1 MSSVPTFKDLTKA
14 LQGFVPNA
22 RLPLP
27 EDLVEIIDAYIQK
40 HDSKFDGNTAD
51 KAHEELLSLFR
62 KDVVHTPAR
71 YTPFIAIVR
80 RLRPLVAQPDKIS
93 QWFELLLPVLDHL
106 NEEKGLV
113 SVSQDTLL
121 DVLTADDRPGEA
133 AIPLAERQMTIWLD
147 DCDTARQGS
156 DAARTT
162 KEKFLRETLV
172 LYGKKRPKE
181 LMEMV
186 DKFLVRKEYRARILT
201 FLAEFVKSQPP
212 HLHLILQTP
221 LFGNLIN
228 CLQHDTSTTVVSLAL
243 TGLTMVLPHMPSSLV
258 PHLPTLFNIYARL
271 LFWEREL
278 STPLGVERPEERRL
292 SSHAPAWERCAYSPG
307 FDGSSIP
314 HLLSYFTILYGLY
327 PINFMDYIRK
337 PQRYLRHAEVP
348 DSDDIEVQPTE
359 MRHAS
364 ERFRQCH
371 LLHENFYTLTIE
383 SEKTD
388 FGRWIKSE
396 PSGVVADCMALR
408 TVQDPTASHSI
419 HGDVVSGAPEFTA
432 DETDA
437 ESGASA
443 LLSRSATMMRHSSQ
457 SSRQSFR
464 DTSSAR
470 PPGESDSPVLSR
482 QTGSLGSQTQL
493 QDMLNS
499 NKVIKSGL
507 NQTLAN
513 DSVPSLAL
521 SHQETASERPNSQL
535 QPNLQFA
542 NSPFSGVENAS
553 NDQYAYLRGQILLL
567 QVDLTFERFMKQQHL
582 MHMGELR
589 RRQVREAASEA
600 ETQNL
605 IIQNRHLRQRFDEAK
620 KSELQVKKESERSRT
635 LAKRWEAD
643 ITAKLRTL
651 REEQKKWIV
660 EEKALR
666 TELESARSEADKL
679 VQLVCDA
686 EVRELGLKQNMQSV
700 EISVSELERLRE
712 EVERLT
718 ESERNLQAKETERQV
733 ALTQSTV
740 AETRAETLSLQL
752 KACETELQQ
761 VHDSYQSQIS
771 DLNAKLRDALKNS
784 SGRHVKEDTV
794 SKLETCLALARA
806 QQEELKKRIAAM
818 ARERTT
824 SQATIMELQSKIPS
838 RRRSKRPR
846 PGVEADDSTDSDSKP
861 TATSIRNHPHGDLS
875 DPESF
880 MGAASS
886 YEATPPPRPVTPSG
900 SHMQRPTTPSGAETP
915 PGGRSSPTTERY
927 YGRGGVQNN
936 LRNKKDKKD
945 DKKERKLAGM
955 RGIRGYL

>member
-14 LQGFVPNA
+14 LQAFAPNA

-51 KAHEELLSLFR
+51 KAHEELLSMFR

-71 YTPFIAIVR
+71 YTPFMAIVR

-93 QWFELLLPVLDHL
+93 QWFELLLPLLDHL

-113 SVSQDTLL
+113 SVTQDTLL
-121 DVLTADDRPGEA
+121 DVLTAEDGPGEA
-133 AIPLAERQMTIWLD
+133 AIPLVERHMTIWL

-162 KEKFLRETLV
+162 KEIFLRETLV

-221 LFGNLIN
+221 LFGDLMN

-243 TGLTMVLPHMPSSLV
+243 TVLTMVLPHMPSSLV

-278 STPLGVERPEERRL
+278 STPLGVEKAEERRL
-292 SSHAPAWERCAYSPG
+292 SSHAPAWEKCTYSPG
-307 FDGSSIP
+307 FDDSSIP
-314 HLLSYFTILYGLY
+314 HLLNYFTVLYGLY

-408 TVQDPTASHSI
+408 TVQDPTASHGI
-419 HGDVVSGAPEFTA
+419 HGDVASVAPEFMA

-457 SSRQSFR
+457 SSRQSLR

-507 NQTLAN
+507 NQSLAN

-521 SHQETASERPNSQL
+521 SHQETASERA
-535 QPNLQFA
+535 NLQFA
-542 NSPFSGVENAS
+542 NSPVSAAANAS
-553 NDQYAYLRGQILLL
+553 NDQYAYLYRQILLL

-605 IIQNRHLRQRFDEAK
+605 IIQNRHLRQRFEEAK

-651 REEQKKWIV
+651 REEQKKWTV

-666 TELESARSEADKL
+666 TELESARSETDKL

-686 EVRELGLKQNMQSV
+686 EVRELRLKQNMQSV

-733 ALTQSTV
+733 AMAQSTE

-761 VHDSYQSQIS
+761 VHDSYQSQIN
-771 DLNAKLRDALKNS
+771 DLNARLRDALKNS
-784 SGRHVKEDTV
+784 SGRPVKEDTV
-794 SKLETCLALARA
+794 SKLEMCLALARA
-806 QQEELKKRIAAM
+806 QQEELKRRIADM
-818 ARERTT
+818 ARERAAA
-824 SQATIMELQSKIPS
+824 QATIMELQSKIPS
-838 RRRSKRPR
+838 RRRSKRPL
-846 PGVEADDSTDSDSKP
+846 PGVEADDSTDSDSKR
-861 TATSIRNHPHGDLS
+861 TTTSIRNRQHGGLS

-880 MGAASS
+880 TGAASS
-886 YEATPPPRPVTPSG
+886 YNATPPLRPVTPPG
-900 SHMQRPTTPSGAETP
+900 SHTQRPTTSSGAETP
-915 PGGRSSPTTERY
+915 PGGGSSPTTERHG
-927 YGRGGVQNN
+927 GRGGVQSI
-936 LRNKKDKKD
+936 LRDKKDKKD
-945 DKKERKLAGM
+945 DKKGRKLAGI

>member
-1 MSSVPTFKDLTKA
+1 MSSAPTFKDLAKA

-40 HDSKFDGNTAD
+40 HHSKFDGNTAD

-106 NEEKGLV
+106 NDEKGLV
-113 SVSQDTLL
+113 SVSQDALL
-121 DVLTADDRPGEA
+121 DVLTADGRPGEA
-133 AIPLAERQMTIWLD
+133 AIPLAERHMTIWLD
-147 DCDTARQGS
+147 DCDTARQGG

-181 LMEMV
+181 LMEMIN
-186 DKFLVRKEYRARILT
+186 KFLVRKEYRARILT
-201 FLAEFVKSQPP
+201 FLAEFVQSQPP

-221 LFGNLIN
+221 LFGNIIN
-228 CLQHDTSTTVVSLAL
+228 CLQHDTSTTVISLAL
-243 TGLTMVLPHMPSSLV
+243 TVLTMVLPHMPSSLV

-278 STPLGVERPEERRL
+278 STPSGVKRPEERRL
-292 SSHAPAWERCAYSPG
+292 SSHAPAWENCTYSPG
-307 FDGSSIP
+307 FDDSSIP

-348 DSDDIEVQPTE
+348 GSDDIEVQPTE

-408 TVQDPTASHSI
+408 TDQDPTASHSI
-419 HGDVVSGAPEFTA
+419 HGDVVSGAPEFIA

-437 ESGASA
+437 EGGASA
-443 LLSRSATMMRHSSQ
+443 LLSRSATTMRHSSQ

-464 DTSSAR
+464 DTSSAK

-507 NQTLAN
+507 NQSLAN

-521 SHQETASERPNSQL
+521 SHQETASE

-542 NSPFSGVENAS
+542 NGPVSGVENAS
-553 NDQYAYLRGQILLL
+553 NDQYAYLYRQILLL

-651 REEQKKWIV
+651 REEQKKWTV

-666 TELESARSEADKL
+666 TELESARSETDKL

-718 ESERNLQAKETERQV
+718 ESERNLQAKETERQ
-733 ALTQSTV
+733 AAMTQSAL

-752 KACETELQQ
+752 KACQTELQQ
-761 VHDSYQSQIS
+761 VHHSYQSQIN

-794 SKLETCLALARA
+794 SKLEMCLALARA
-806 QQEELKKRIAAM
+806 QQEELKKRIADM
-818 ARERTT
+818 ARERTA

-838 RRRSKRPR
+838 RRSSKRPR
-846 PGVEADDSTDSDSKP
+846 PGVEADDSTDSDSQGNYREY
-861 TATSIRNHPHGDLS
+861 SN
-875 DPESF
+875 
-880 MGAASS
+880 
-886 YEATPPPRPVTPSG
+886 
-900 SHMQRPTTPSGAETP
+900 
-915 PGGRSSPTTERY
+915 SPAR
-927 YGRGGVQNN
+927 
-936 LRNKKDKKD
+936 
-945 DKKERKLAGM
+945 
-955 RGIRGYL
+955 